1 MELAA
6 CCLAW
11 WNTDVKRQTNCQEI
25 NSKTCNSH
33 SSFLESQHQ
42 SDLCIKTNRV
52 VLPPIKKQKSYCP
65 WCRRTCNWF
74 HANLALP
81 SSAIVYHA
89 NWRRMR
95 RKSQCLASRDDE
107 LEQYHICSAASSMF
121 NFKAKE
127 KEIWKVQLS
136 CSRRRNNYF
145 SWPRANCKGKKLSS
159 HMQHIRVRNPKG
171 QLTLQHNRQKWVLKG
186 IILNR
191 YLLWQVGKWKT
202 RWNTIKALKL
212 APFKHFHMIWNWIWH

>member
-95 RKSQCLASRDDE
+95 RKSQCWL
-107 LEQYHICSAASSMF
+107 LEMMSLSSIISAALQAACLISKPRKRRFEKF
-121 NFKAKE
+121 NSLAAGEGITISLGQGQIARE
-127 KEIWKVQLS
+127 KNFLVTCSTSECGIQKVSLH
-136 CSRRRNNYF
+136 Y
-145 SWPRANCKGKKLSS
+145 
-159 HMQHIRVRNPKG
+159 
-171 QLTLQHNRQKWVLKG
+171 
-186 IILNR
+186 
-191 YLLWQVGKWKT
+191 
-202 RWNTIKALKL
+202 NTIGKSGS
-212 APFKHFHMIWNWIWH
+212 

>member
-95 RKSQCLASRDDE
+95 LKSQCWL
-107 LEQYHICSAASSMF
+107 LEMMSLSSIISAALQAACLISKPRKRRFEKF
-121 NFKAKE
+121 NSLAAGEGITISLGQGQIARE
-127 KEIWKVQLS
+127 KNFLVTCSTSECGIQKVSLH
-136 CSRRRNNYF
+136 Y
-145 SWPRANCKGKKLSS
+145 
-159 HMQHIRVRNPKG
+159 
-171 QLTLQHNRQKWVLKG
+171 
-186 IILNR
+186 
-191 YLLWQVGKWKT
+191 
-202 RWNTIKALKL
+202 NTIGKSGS
-212 APFKHFHMIWNWIWH
+212 